1 MSELPSPSRMC
12 FGCGT
17 ENPRGLG
24 LRFRLED
31 GRAIAEFTT
40 PDDLQ
45 GYPGLA
51 HGGGVATMLDEAMSW
66 AAYGQG
72 IWAMTARLTMRFRS
86 SVPVGEPL
94 TVSGWVTGGRGRF
107 LEARSELR
115 SQKGSLLAEAEG
127 MFVRLGDRQPGEPR
141 RGYEPTVS

>member
-17 ENPRGLG
+17 DNPRGLA

-31 GRAIAEFTT
+31 GRAIADFTA

-66 AAYGQG
+66 AAYAQG
-72 IWAMTARLTMRFRS
+72 IWAMTSRLTLRFRQ

-94 TVSGWVTGGRGRF
+94 TVSGWVTRKRGRF
-107 LEARSELR
+107 LETRSELR
-115 SQKGSLLAEAEG
+115 SKQGSLLVEADG
-127 MFVRLGDRQPGEPR
+127 MFVRAGGGTASESSR
-141 RGYEPTVS
+141 R

>member
-1 MSELPSPSRMC
+1 MADLPSPSRMC

-17 ENPRGLG
+17 ENPRGLA

-31 GRAIAEFTT
+31 GRAIADFTP

-72 IWAMTARLTMRFRS
+72 IWAMTSRLTLRFRQ

-94 TVSGWVTGGRGRF
+94 TVSGWVTRKRGRF
-107 LEARSELR
+107 LETRSELR
-115 SQKGSLLAEAEG
+115 SQQGSLLVEADG
-127 MFVRLGDRQPGEPR
+127 MFVRAGGGVASEASR
-141 RGYEPTVS
+141 R